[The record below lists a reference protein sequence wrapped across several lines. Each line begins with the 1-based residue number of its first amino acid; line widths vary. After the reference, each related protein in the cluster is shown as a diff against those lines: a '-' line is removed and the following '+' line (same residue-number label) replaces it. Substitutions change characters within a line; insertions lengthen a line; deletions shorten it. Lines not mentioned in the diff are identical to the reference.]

1 MYLPGNNRSIPLV
14 FELGSHT
21 TRFGFGG
28 EMSPFIIQQSVKY

>member
-14 FELGSHT
+14 FEMGSHS

-28 EMSPFIIQQSVKY
+28 EMSPYSVQPSVV